1 MSSSS
6 SPLSGLVSAG
16 PAAVGALRDAVRD
29 GSWEDAVVSLE
40 EIEQVA
46 PSVPRGERE
55 LDQAV
60 DALHHAVPPLRH
72 DSAKADP
79 NVPEKSIA
87 DLENSLRTSPWRPSA
102 QDMNPPRTSFS
113 TPNEILARP
122 TSNHDGPTA
131 G

>member
-1 MSSSS
+1 
-6 SPLSGLVSAG
+6 VD
-16 PAAVGALRDAVRD
+16 ALRDAVRD

-87 DLENSLRTSPWRPSA
+87 DLEKLTEDVAVAAERTEHEPTEDELLDAER
-102 QDMNPPRTSFS
+102 NP
-113 TPNEILARP
+113 
-122 TSNHDGPTA
+122 GPPDE
-131 G
+131 